1 MLPLIPLA
9 LSLAPEIGNWLFG
22 AKGAATA
29 TAVAN
34 VVQAVTGTADPA
46 AAQLAIADPK
56 VATELR
62 VKLAEI
68 AATAQAGARQ
78 ADLDDLTARLKDVQD
93 ARSQTV
99 SLAKAGSLVQWA
111 PPVVSIVVLG
121 TFGAVMWVALTQAM
135 PPGSATILN
144 MLLGTLAAM
153 STSVVGYWVGSS
165 AGSERKTTLL
175 YHSTPTPGGAA
186 GAGG

>member
-62 VKLAEI
+62 VKLA
-68 AATAQAGARQ
+68 
-78 ADLDDLTARLKDVQD
+78 
-93 ARSQTV
+93 
-99 SLAKAGSLVQWA
+99 
-111 PPVVSIVVLG
+111 
-121 TFGAVMWVALTQAM
+121 
-135 PPGSATILN
+135 
-144 MLLGTLAAM
+144 
-153 STSVVGYWVGSS
+153 
-165 AGSERKTTLL
+165 
-175 YHSTPTPGGAA
+175 
-186 GAGG
+186 